1 MDQQLTST
9 IHDTALILEGGGM
22 RGAFTA
28 GILSVLLEQGW
39 YFDYVAGIS
48 AGSSN
53 TVNYLARSAVRARQ
67 SFVDFADHPQFASW
81 RNWVAGRGYFN
92 AAFIYEQAG
101 LPNGPL
107 PLDFATLMA
116 NPAQFRIGAFDAS
129 AGQTIYWSRPDITD
143 LGSLLRRVRASSTI
157 PWLMPPVTID
167 GRLYVDGAL
176 GAGGG
181 IPLPVAQHDGFTKFF
196 VILTRPRD
204 YLKPAATRGFTRAVW
219 PRYPAIAAGVA
230 ARPQRYNAIRE
241 ELQSLERQGRAV
253 VVCPDQMTITN
264 RTRDVA
270 ALRATFEAGQAQA
283 RRQLPAWGEFLG
295 LGSSGRRAAL

>member
-1 MDQQLTST
+1 MDHQLTST
-9 IHDTALILEGGGM
+9 IRDTALILEGGGM

-28 GILSVLLEQGW
+28 GILSALLEQGLF
-39 YFDYVAGIS
+39 FDYVAGIS

-53 TVNYLARSAVRARQ
+53 AVNYLARSPQRARQ
-67 SFVDFADHPQFASW
+67 SFVDFADHPKFASW

-92 AAFIYEQAG
+92 ASFIYEQAG
-101 LPNGPL
+101 LPDGPL

-116 NPAQFRIGAFDAS
+116 NPARFRIGAFDAS
-129 AGQTIYWSRPDITD
+129 AGQTIYWSRSDITD

-181 IPLPVAQHDGFTKFF
+181 IPLPVAQQDGFTKFF

-204 YLKPAATRGFTRAVW
+204 YIKPPAASAVFKAAL
-219 PRYPAIAAGVA
+219 PRYPAVAAGVA
-230 ARPQRYNAIRE
+230 ARPQRYNAVRD
-241 ELQSLERQGRAV
+241 ELQSLQRQGQAV
-253 VVCPDQMTITN
+253 VVCPDQMTVTN

-270 ALRATFEAGQAQA
+270 ALQATFEAGQAQA
-283 RRQLPAWGEFLG
+283 RRQLPAWREFLG
-295 LGSSGRRAAL
+295 L